1 MTRPSSNADQRLIQ
15 AAQEML
21 KHSGLDRM
29 NLRQLCAKAK
39 VNPGMFH
46 YHFKTKDQ
54 FARAV
59 LQDVYEKFFKDF
71 SLRIEEEEATLG
83 KLGQALFA
91 LGRFSSDN
99 RQMFLSLFHDSL
111 GQNKV
116 VHEFVKGNFKRHG
129 FVVLD
134 LIQKCQKEGSLEKIN
149 KFEVMA
155 FLMGSVNA
163 AGMVIGLLEYVE
175 QNVFAKGFL
184 KGAQILLLSDQALQR
199 RVDMALKGLGA
210 KG

>member
-15 AAQEML
+15 AAQEIL
-21 KHSGLDRM
+21 KHSGFDRM
-29 NLRQLCAKAK
+29 NLVQLAAKAK

-59 LQDVYEKFFKDF
+59 LQDIYEKFFKDF
-71 SLRIEEEEATLG
+71 SLKIDEEKSSLE
-83 KLGQALFA
+83 KLRRALFA
-91 LGRFSSDN
+91 IGRFSSDN
-99 RQMFLSLFHDSL
+99 RQMLLSLFHDSL

-116 VHEFVKGNFKRHG
+116 VHEFVKENFKRHG
-129 FVVLD
+129 FAVFD
-134 LIQKCQKEGSLEKIN
+134 LIQKCQKEGSLGKIS
-149 KFEVMA
+149 KYEAMA
-155 FLMGSVNA
+155 FLMGAVNA
-163 AGMVIGLLEYVE
+163 AGMVVGLLEYVE
-175 QNVFAKGFL
+175 HNVFTKGVL
-184 KGAQILLLSDQALQR
+184 KGVQILLLSDQVLQR